1 MKITYF
7 FFFLISMNPLFVATL
22 AVVALSA
29 AEATIIVGT
38 VATGTAVTVSAS
50 TAATLGLLGGVALLK
65 GLVLGAAVARRGKR
79 SAESSED
86 AAFAVLNNAEPAQCY
101 RRLICDMAAGAIPDH
116 DKILSLFNTEVSPDS
131 PKFKYVTA
139 AKVGKSVKDASL
151 CEVQYSCPLNN
162 AEIAKLLA

>member
-1 MKITYF
+1 MI
-7 FFFLISMNPLFVATL
+7 VATAAIL
-22 AVVALSA
+22 AVSSI
-29 AEATIIVGT
+29 AEATLVLSSAGAYLAPLTIGT
-38 VATGTAVTVSAS
+38 TTITTS

-65 GLVLGAAVARRGKR
+65 GLILGAAVVSGASKHRR
-79 SAESSED
+79 SVDDNQD
-86 AAFAVLNNAEPAQCY
+86 AAFAVLNNAEPAECY

>member
-1 MKITYF
+1 
-7 FFFLISMNPLFVATL
+7 MNPMILATTAIL
-22 AVVALSA
+22 AMSSI
-29 AEATIIVGT
+29 AEATLIVSTSGALVTGLTVGT
-38 VATGTAVTVSAS
+38 TTITAS
-50 TAATLGLLGGVALLK
+50 TAATLGLLGGVAILK
-65 GLVLGAAVARRGKR
+65 GLVLGAAVAGAGKGSKHRR
-79 SAESSED
+79 SAEDNQD

-101 RRLICDMAAGAIPDH
+101 RRLICDMAAGAIPDQ